1 MENIPYVQCAG
12 SMDIITFLRK
22 FISDTTFKQY
32 RSTLLKLKP
41 LVLDHILIKMTGIVE
56 SWPRTKCI
64 CGRKKSQV
72 HTYNNKFYLSTRC
85 KHYSI
90 EQQQEIRNQLKLKLL
105 PHFQTIMLEAYNIFI
120 KDIYIIT

>member
-105 PHFQTIMLEAYNIFI
+105 PHFQTIMFEAYNIFI